1 MSVVVIRR
9 LLLIV
14 DFLFALLV
22 DTGIKVFRTTLNFVL
37 WFLLFYY
44 LRVEKYCQ
52 RHLVQQRLI
61 KALYEK

>member
-1 MSVVVIRR
+1 MSVVVILR

-14 DFLFALLV
+14 DFMFALLV
-22 DTGIKVFRTTLNFVL
+22 DVGIKVFRSTLNFVL

-61 KALYEK
+61 KAFYEK